1 MWMCF
6 AFDWKDD
13 AVRRFSLTAVYPATL
28 KQPLKIGG
36 YADTHSLRIYI
47 STYPLNVST
56 YLCIHLA
63 NIFKIIFI
71 VYLHIH
77 IHVSTSIYT

>member
-13 AVRRFSLTAVYPATL
+13 ADRLFGLTAEYPATL

-36 YADTHSLRIYI
+36 YADTQSLRICI
-47 STYPLNVST
+47 STYRFNVST
-56 YLCIHLA
+56 YPRIRLA
-63 NIFKIIFI
+63 NIFKIIFT
-71 VYLHIH
+71 VYPHIH
-77 IHVSTSIYT
+77 ISTSIHT